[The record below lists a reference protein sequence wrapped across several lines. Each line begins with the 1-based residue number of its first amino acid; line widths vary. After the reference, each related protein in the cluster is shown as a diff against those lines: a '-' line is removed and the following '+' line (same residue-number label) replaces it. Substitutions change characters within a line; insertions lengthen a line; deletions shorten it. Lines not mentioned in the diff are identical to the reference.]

1 MKDQFDPDYTR
12 GRMAE
17 LERQRR
23 VALWLLII
31 GCIGLGLMFCA
42 LLLAPGALLVP

>member
-1 MKDQFDPDYTR
+1 MTQDPFDPAYIR

-23 VALWLLII
+23 LALRLLII
-31 GCIGLGLMFCA
+31 GCIGLGLLFA
-42 LLLAPGALLVP
+42 LLLLAPAAP